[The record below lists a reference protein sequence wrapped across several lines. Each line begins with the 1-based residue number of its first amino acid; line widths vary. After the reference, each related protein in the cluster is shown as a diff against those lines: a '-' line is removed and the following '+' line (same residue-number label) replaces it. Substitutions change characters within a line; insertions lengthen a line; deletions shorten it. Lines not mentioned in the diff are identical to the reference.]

1 MRSRGIA
8 RPVLPPASAVV
19 SQVSAPQASALTIA
33 GSAAEEDKMSEKL
46 GSGGDRG
53 NTSQRPV
60 AYVISAIE
68 GFVDEATAKR
78 YAELTGPAV
87 EHFGGRFIVSNAKPV
102 VVEGE
107 SPSGHLSMVEFPS
120 IEHAKAWYD
129 SPEYA
134 EARTITPAT
143 FRGRVLMFVE
153 GATAKRA

>member
-1 MRSRGIA
+1 LKIFRS
-8 RPVLPPASAVV
+8 
-19 SQVSAPQASALTIA
+19 
-33 GSAAEEDKMSEKL
+33 AEEDKMNEKL

-68 GFVDEATAKR
+68 GIVDEATVRR
-78 YAELTGPAV
+78 YAELTGPAIGR
-87 EHFGGRFIVSNAKPV
+87 FGGRFIVSNAEPV

-107 SPSGHLSMVEFPS
+107 SPSAHLSMVEFPT
-120 IEHAKAWYD
+120 IEDAKSWYD

-134 EARTITPAT
+134 EARAITPAT

-153 GATAKRA
+153 GVKAEEA